1 MIERSIIRER
11 SAPALHPR
19 DFSTL
24 VRMLCATLF
33 VLVCVAYAHAR
44 ADELPPGVPYAAP
57 ADPIQITSVSYAPS
71 EIRLGEVVVAQVIC
85 SSNAA
90 AVTAQVGT
98 FRVLFVKTA
107 PGTFQTRIRVPSR
120 RFFRRHQTVVVTA
133 IAADGATTQR
143 TISIDIR

>member
-19 DFSTL
+19 DLSTL

-33 VLVCVAYAHAR
+33 ALVCAAHSHAR

-57 ADPIQITSVSYAPS
+57 ADPIRITSVSYAPS
-71 EIRLGEVVVAQVIC
+71 EVRRGEVVVAHVIC

-98 FRVLFVKTA
+98 VRVLFVKTA
-107 PGTFQTRIRVPSR
+107 PGTFQTRIRVPSS
-120 RFFRRHQTVVVTA
+120 RFFRPRQTVVVTA
-133 IAADGATTQR
+133 IRADGATAQR
-143 TISIDIR
+143 TLSIDIR